1 MDAIA
6 SIQMLA
12 GIRRSKIMSFLP
24 NYERAFI
31 AIEKLKDYCLNP
43 FHPVGK
49 DKAIVFRSAFGLTG
63 QDADYL
69 KRMIIEKLPESEAMS
84 GKEDQYGKRYTVD
97 MKIRNLNKEAVI
109 RTGWIIK
116 KSESFPRLTTCYV
129 K

>member
-1 MDAIA
+1 MT
-6 SIQMLA
+6 L
-12 GIRRSKIMSFLP
+12 LP
-24 NYERAFI
+24 NHSQASV

-49 DKAIVFRSAFGLTG
+49 DKALVFRSALGLTD

-69 KRMIIEKLPESEAMS
+69 KRMIIEKLPESEAVLE
-84 GKEDQYGKRYTVD
+84 KEDQYGKRYTVD
-97 MKIRNLNKEAVI
+97 MKIRNLDKEAVV

-116 KSESFPRLTTCYV
+116 KSETFPRLTTCYV